1 MLFGTTGATIR
12 KKAPIFTLE
21 ASLVMESVTSQDIL
35 PVYLG
40 KQKNRNIGYQGVK
53 YLPIAQSLIRPI
65 GRMFYLQR
73 CGVSLG
79 HAFAGEYSHPAC
91 HTAPAR
97 VFHTDTILHVSGG
110 WHDAG
115 DYGRYVVPACK
126 AVADM
131 LLAFRATPEA
141 FGDDWNIPESG
152 NGIADILDEVR
163 FELDWLFKMQR
174 SDGGVYHKVTCAYF
188 PEMVMPEEET
198 LEQFVFPVSTTATG
212 DFAGVMA
219 MAYSIFEPIEKS
231 FAKKC
236 LRAAISAYEFLKSSE
251 PLLFS
256 NPSGVVTGAYSD
268 VSDSD
273 ERYFAAAALYQAT
286 GLNQYL
292 LDATAL
298 YQSDRSADFG
308 WADMG
313 GYGNALLYLGDR
325 VCEDDILA
333 GRIRTDMLATADRLV
348 KRTENNPY
356 GISIDDFLW
365 GSNMYLLNNA
375 MALLMANDIQED
387 ERYLRAARSHLD
399 YILGNNPL
407 GVNYVTGADE
417 TSPKHPHHRPSA
429 ALGSAMPGM
438 LVGGPDEHLH
448 DLVARTLLSG
458 KPAAECY
465 IDSTDSYSTNEVAIY
480 WNSVLLYV
488 LARLTQLNS

>member
-1 MLFGTTGATIR
+1 
-12 KKAPIFTLE
+12 
-21 ASLVMESVTSQDIL
+21 MESVTTQEI
-35 PVYLG
+35 PAVYHSPS
-40 KQKNRNIGYQGVK
+40 KNRSLTLSGMK
-53 YLPIAQSLIRPI
+53 YSSMTQSLIKPV

-79 HAFAGEYSHPAC
+79 SSLAGEYSHPAC
-91 HTAPAR
+91 HIAPAR
-97 VFHTDTILHVSGG
+97 VFHSDTILHVSGG

-152 NGIADILDEVR
+152 NGVADILDEVR
-163 FELDWLFKMQR
+163 FELDWFFKMQR
-174 SDGGVYHKVTCAYF
+174 NDGAVYHKVTCAYF
-188 PEMVMPEEET
+188 PDMVPPEAET
-198 LEQFVFPVSTTATG
+198 GELFVFPVSTTATG

-219 MAYSIFEPIEKS
+219 MAYSVFESIDRT

-236 LRAAISAYEFLKSSE
+236 LRAAISAYEFLKTSG
-251 PLLFS
+251 PIPFH
-256 NPSGVVTGAYSD
+256 NPSGVITGAYD
-268 VSDSD
+268 DETDSD

-292 LDATAL
+292 QDAAAL
-298 YQSDRSADFG
+298 YKGGRSADFG

-313 GYGNALLYLGDR
+313 GYGNALLYFGDR
-325 VCEDDILA
+325 ACEDNLFTSRLRADL
-333 GRIRTDMLATADRLV
+333 LATADHLA
-348 KRTENNPY
+348 KQTEESPW
-356 GISIDDFLW
+356 GISITNFLW

-375 MALLMANDIQED
+375 MTLLLANDAQEN
-387 ERYLRAARSHLD
+387 ERYQRAARAHLD

-407 GVNYVTGADE
+407 GVNYITGADE

-429 ALGSAMPGM
+429 AAGKAMPGM
-438 LVGGPDEHLH
+438 LVGGPDEYLH
-448 DLVARTLLSG
+448 DLMVKTLLSG
-458 KPAAECY
+458 KPAAERY
-465 IDSTDSYSTNEVAIY
+465 LDSVESYSTNEVAIY

-488 LARLTQLNS
+488 LARLNQLESR